1 MTDLT
6 GRTALVTGASRGIG
20 RAIAERLAADG
31 ALVAV
36 HYGSNDAAAEQ
47 TVTAI
52 EKAGGQA
59 FAVRADLAETAE
71 LDGLF
76 ARLWDGLAG
85 RPLDILVNN
94 AGVVDASATIEGATP
109 EAFDRLFAVNVRAP
123 LFLVQRALPLMPDGG
138 RIVNVSSGV
147 TWFATPDVVYSMSKG
162 ALNVLTRSLAQ
173 TQGRRGITVNTVSP
187 GITETDMNSWLTES
201 PEAARGVANM
211 VALGRH
217 GQAADIADA
226 VAFFAS
232 DDGRW
237 VTGQTLEV
245 NGGLLLGPPAA

>member
-1 MTDLT
+1 M
-6 GRTALVTGASRGIG
+6 
-20 RAIAERLAADG
+20 
-31 ALVAV
+31 
-36 HYGSNDAAAEQ
+36 
-47 TVTAI
+47 
-52 EKAGGQA
+52 
-59 FAVRADLAETAE
+59 
-71 LDGLF
+71 
-76 ARLWDGLAG
+76 
-85 RPLDILVNN
+85 
-94 AGVVDASATIEGATP
+94 
-109 EAFDRLFAVNVRAP
+109 
-123 LFLVQRALPLMPDGG
+123 
-138 RIVNVSSGV
+138 NVSSGV

-217 GQAADIADA
+217 GQPADIADA